1 MKIVNLILRFL
12 LFILKE
18 IVSFF
23 IKSFLFLVVIM
34 SLIGIFVAKKERR
47 EIKIPENAYVE
58 IDLSR
63 RVSEKK
69 NSLASL
75 FSEREINFYSLLKT
89 LNVLEKDNS
98 VKGIMVRLDGM
109 SLNYAQVEELRQKFD
124 RLKNAKKE
132 VICYS
137 STLSNR
143 SYYLASKAS
152 NFIMPPSSSSNINIT
167 GYYTELGY
175 YKNFINKLGIEF
187 NVIHVGDYKSY
198 GENYTKESMSPEYR
212 ENITTLYSSIF
223 NKFVEDVS
231 KDRKLNKTILESQIL
246 SGKLMATES
255 KTLKSLNMVN
265 TLEYYDTFKE
275 KLGKSSIIS
284 INRYALVKNLNTKNL
299 SSNKI
304 ALISAEGEIVN
315 ARIRGASNT
324 GIFPEGVINDID
336 KALNDNSV
344 KGIVLRINSPGGS
357 ALASDIIANK
367 ITEARKK
374 KPIYISIGGMA
385 ASGGYYIASQGNK
398 IYAENKSITGSI
410 GVVSMI
416 PNIKKLMEE
425 KAEIKIETV
434 KKGEYAD
441 LYSLT
446 TEFTEEKAK
455 KIYESCESVYEEF
468 LSVVAKG
475 RNMKRDDVHKIAQGK
490 VWLGLDGIKNG
501 LVDKIGGLEDC
512 IADMARDQNL
522 TSYVVEEIDS
532 TAKWDT
538 FLEEY
543 APFAEIINQINSFY
557 LDKNSYFTP
566 VLLFPYEN
574 GLNIN

>member
-1 MKIVNLILRFL
+1 MKIVNLILKFL

-18 IVSFF
+18 VISFF
-23 IKSFLFLVVIM
+23 IKSFLFLIVVLSIA
-34 SLIGIFVAKKERR
+34 GIFVSQKEKND
-47 EIKIPENAYVE
+47 IKIPETAYVE
-58 IDLSR
+58 IDLAR

-69 NSLASL
+69 NSITTLL
-75 FSEREINFYSLLKT
+75 NEREINFYSLLKAI
-89 LNVLEKDNS
+89 NAIEKDSS
-98 VKGIMVRLDGM
+98 VRGIMVKLDGM
-109 SLNYAQVEELRQKFD
+109 SLNYSQVEELRRKFES
-124 RLKNAKKE
+124 LKHANKE
-132 VICYS
+132 VICYA

-167 GYYTELGY
+167 GYYSELGY

-198 GENYTKESMSPEYR
+198 GENYTKDSMSPEYR
-212 ENITTLYSSIF
+212 ENITTLYNNIF
-223 NKFVEDVS
+223 NKFIEDIS
-231 KDRKLNKTILESQIL
+231 QDKKLNKTLLEAEIL
-246 SGKLMATES
+246 SGKLMASEP
-255 KTLKSLNMVN
+255 KTLKALNMIN

-275 KLGKSSIIS
+275 KLGKSKIIS
-284 INRYALVKNLNTKNL
+284 INRYALIKNLNIK
-299 SSNKI
+299 SVSPNKI

-315 ARIRGASNT
+315 ARIRGTSNT
-324 GIFPEGVINDID
+324 GIFPEGIINDID

-344 KGIVLRINSPGGS
+344 KGIVIRINSPGGS

-367 ITEARKK
+367 ITEARKI

-398 IYAENKSITGSI
+398 IYAESNSITGSI

-441 LYSLT
+441 LYSLS
-446 TEFTEEKAK
+446 TEFTEEKSK
-455 KIYESCESVYEEF
+455 KIYESCKSIYEEF
-468 LSVVAKG
+468 LGVVAKG
-475 RNMKRDDVHKIAQGK
+475 RNMKKEDVHKIAQGK
-490 VWLGLDGIKNG
+490 VWLGTDGIRNG
-501 LVDKIGGLEDC
+501 LVDKIGGLEAC

-522 TSYVVEEIDS
+522 TSYIVEEIDS
-532 TAKWDT
+532 TMKWDT

-543 APFAEIINQINSFY
+543 MPLGKVISQINSFY

-566 VLLFPYEN
+566 VLLFPYEIDLEVN
-574 GLNIN
+574 

>member
-69 NSLASL
+69 NSFASL

-231 KDRKLNKTILESQIL
+231 QDRKLNKTILESQIL

>member
-69 NSLASL
+69 NSFASL

-109 SLNYAQVEELRQKFD
+109 SLNYAQLEELRQKFD

-231 KDRKLNKTILESQIL
+231 QDRKLNKTILESQIL

-385 ASGGYYIASQGNK
+385 TSGGYYIASQGNK

>member
-1 MKIVNLILRFL
+1 MKIINLILRFL

-18 IVSFF
+18 VVSFF

-69 NSLASL
+69 NSFASL
-75 FSEREINFYSLLKT
+75 LNEREINFYSLLKT
-89 LNVLEKDNS
+89 LNILEKDNS
-98 VKGIMVRLDGM
+98 VKGIMVKLDGL
-109 SLNYAQVEELRQKFD
+109 SLNYAQIEELRQKFD
-124 RLKNAKKE
+124 KIKNANKE
-132 VICYS
+132 VICYA

-143 SYYLASKAS
+143 GYYLASKAS
-152 NFIMPPSSSSNINIT
+152 NFIMPPSSSSSVNIT

-198 GENYTKESMSPEYR
+198 GENYTKDSMSAEYR
-212 ENITTLYSSIF
+212 ENITTLYNSIF
-223 NKFVEDVS
+223 NKFIEDIS
-231 KDRKLNKTILESQIL
+231 QDKKLNKAILESQIL
-246 SGKLMATES
+246 SGKLMAS
-255 KTLKSLNMVN
+255 DPQTLKSLKMVN
-265 TLEYYDTFKE
+265 ILEYYDTFKE

-284 INRYALVKNLNTKNL
+284 INRYALVKNLNIKNP

-315 ARIRGASNT
+315 TRIRGASNT
-324 GIFPEGVINDID
+324 GIFPEGLINDID
-336 KALNDNSV
+336 KALNDSSV
-344 KGIVLRINSPGGS
+344 RGIVIRINSPGGS

-434 KKGEYAD
+434 KKGDYSD
-441 LYSLT
+441 LYSLS

-455 KIYESCESVYEEF
+455 KIYDSCESVYEEF
-468 LSVVAKG
+468 LGVVAKG

-512 IADMARDQNL
+512 IADMAKNQNL
-522 TSYVVEEIDS
+522 TNYVVEEIDS
-532 TAKWDT
+532 TVKWDT

-543 APFAEIINQINSFY
+543 APFAEIISQINSFY

-566 VLLFPYEN
+566 VLLFPYET
-574 GLNIN
+574 GLGMN